1 MDSRLGH
8 PLLPSGA
15 EPGLLSKMEAAHVGE
30 DQPRT
35 DERESEL
42 RDDLDLEDFEESSK
56 VLSAEPEADLSPI
69 TIEEL
74 LRAQLVDP
82 TCINIRSQLKE
93 GVSLPYRTNSK

>member
-1 MDSRLGH
+1 
-8 PLLPSGA
+8 
-15 EPGLLSKMEAAHVGE
+15 MEAAHVGE

-56 VLSAEPEADLSPI
+56 ILSAEPEADLSPI

-74 LRAQLVDP
+74 LP
-82 TCINIRSQLKE
+82 RSV
-93 GVSLPYRTNSK
+93 G